1 MEKYLYG
8 FKLGIYSYDLITKIK
23 LIKIKIRNNIYNEH
37 GKQNGR

>member
-23 LIKIKIRNNIYNEH
+23 NNIYNEH